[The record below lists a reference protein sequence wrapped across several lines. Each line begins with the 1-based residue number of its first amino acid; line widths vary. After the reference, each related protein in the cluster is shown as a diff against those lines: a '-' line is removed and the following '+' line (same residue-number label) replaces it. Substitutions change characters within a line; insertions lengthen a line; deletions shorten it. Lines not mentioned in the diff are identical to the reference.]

1 MASLPLSSFRMAGTY
16 PAGLLAEASRRAALA
31 SGPAPADAGG
41 PAARLMLGE
50 LATFAAPV
58 MRPFR
63 RDFMVERTTNPQ
75 VVMLLPGL
83 GTHPVRMRFMAEKLE
98 QAGHRTKRWGLG
110 FNLGPSEEKFDA
122 LRERLAHLHR
132 RYGRQVVLVGWSLGG
147 IFAREIAKHQPE
159 HVAKVVTMG
168 SPFSGTPYANN
179 AWRLYQ
185 LLAGHAV
192 DRPPVEAELAVKP
205 PVETVALWSPRDGI
219 ITPRSAAGRPGERDR
234 AVALRC
240 THIGFSNAE
249 EAIRTVAAE
258 LERTRP
264 G

>member
-1 MASLPLSSFRMAGTY
+1 MASIPNLPPRTPGVFSAGF
-16 PAGLLAEASRRAALA
+16 LAEATRRAALA
-31 SGPAPADAGG
+31 SGPAPDGAHG
-41 PAARLMLGE
+41 PAARLLLGE

-58 MRPFR
+58 MRPLRAGFTLPQT
-63 RDFMVERTTNPQ
+63 DNPQ

-83 GTHPVRMRFMAEKLE
+83 GTHPTRMRFMAQKLE
-98 QAGHRTKRWGLG
+98 EAGHRTKRWGLG
-110 FNLGPSEEKFDA
+110 FNFGPTEEKFA
-122 LRERLAHLHR
+122 ILRERLAHLHD

-219 ITPRSAAGRPGERDR
+219 ITPRSAAGYPGERDR

-249 EAIRTVAAE
+249 EAIRAVAVE

>member
-1 MASLPLSSFRMAGTY
+1 MASTPLTSFRMAGAS
-16 PAGLLAEASRRAALA
+16 PIGFLAEASRRAVLA
-31 SGPAPADAGG
+31 SGPAPADARG
-41 PAARLMLGE
+41 PAARLLLGE
-50 LATFAAPV
+50 VATFAAPI

-63 RDFMVERTTNPQ
+63 RDFTLERSGNPQ
-75 VVMLLPGL
+75 IVMLLPGL
-83 GTHPVRMRFMAEKLE
+83 ATHPVRMRFMAEKLE

-110 FNLGPSEEKFDA
+110 YNLGPSEEKFA
-122 LRERLAHLHR
+122 TLGARLAEIHA

-192 DRPPVEAELAVKP
+192 DHPPVEAELAVKP

-234 AVALRC
+234 AIALRC

-249 EAIRTVAAE
+249 EAIRTVAQE

>member
-1 MASLPLSSFRMAGTY
+1 MASLPLSSF
-16 PAGLLAEASRRAALA
+16 PAPAALLAEASRRAALA
-31 SGPAPADAGG
+31 SVPRPPEARG
-41 PAARLMLGE
+41 PAARLLLGE

-58 MRPFR
+58 VRPLRQSFALPHT
-63 RDFMVERTTNPQ
+63 ENPQ
-75 VVMLLPGL
+75 IVMLLPGL

-98 QAGHRTKRWGLG
+98 EAGHRTKRWGLG
-110 FNLGPSEEKFDA
+110 FNLGPSEENFAA
-122 LRERLAHLHR
+122 LRGRLAQLHARYDR
-132 RYGRQVVLVGWSLGG
+132 RVVLVGWSLGG

-192 DRPPVEAELAVKP
+192 DRPPVEAQLSIKP

-219 ITPRSAAGRPGERDR
+219 IAPRSAAGHPGERDR

-240 THIGFSNAE
+240 THIGFSNSP
-249 EAIRTVAAE
+249 EAIRAVAEE

>member
-1 MASLPLSSFRMAGTY
+1 MTGISLSPLLRAGTL
-16 PAGLLAEASRRAALA
+16 PAGLLAEASRRAVLA
-31 SGPAPADAGG
+31 SGPAPEDAHG

-58 MRPFR
+58 LRPFR
-63 RDFMVERTTNPQ
+63 RDFVLDRTANPQ

-110 FNLGPSEEKFDA
+110 FNLGPSEEKFEA
-122 LRERLAHLHR
+122 LRDRLAQLHR

-219 ITPRSAAGRPGERDR
+219 VTPRSAAGHAGERDR
-234 AVALRC
+234 AIALRC
-240 THIGFSNAE
+240 THIGFSNSE
-249 EAIRTVAAE
+249 EAVRTVAKE
-258 LERTRP
+258 LERTWA